1 MNMSIVKQFDKRSGI
16 TYFYDCKSFRDKVT
30 KKPRSTRNLIGRL
43 DEETGQMVPTD
54 GRMKRAK
61 TKVEVT
67 EVKPIQQAKTDTSKR
82 YYFGATYLL
91 DQIGKELGIIDDL
104 KQCFPDTYKMML
116 SIVYYLILEDK
127 SPLYRFENWGIRHKH
142 PYGKDI
148 PSQRSSDLFMG
159 ITQDKIDDFFRFQ
172 RKRRIED
179 EYLYY
184 DITTISSCST
194 LLKQVQ
200 YGHNKENDKLP
211 QLNLALVYGEKSELP
226 FYYRKLAGNTP
237 DVKTIKNLLAELDI
251 LGYTKTKLVMDKGF
265 YSLENINKM
274 LQESVKFLIST
285 KTSIKIIKDEID
297 KIYDIIHQTQ
307 NYNDTYQLY
316 STTVPIDWIYEKN
329 KKANSHKK
337 RRVYL
342 HVYYN
347 LIRMAEEQ
355 NKFDK
360 HLSQLKNELLE
371 GKRIKE
377 HENQYNQYF
386 IVKGKIPGKIRVTI
400 KETEVKQAKRYF
412 GFFTFLSYENM
423 NSIVALERYRNK
435 DLIEKAFCNLKDRL
449 NLRRTSV
456 SSESS
461 LEGKLFLEF
470 VALIYLSYIKK
481 KMQEKK
487 LFKTY
492 TITQLLDKLD
502 LIECFEYPDRK
513 LRIGEVLDKQRQIYL
528 DMGIK
533 SPL

>member
-1 MNMSIVKQFDKRSGI
+1 MGMQDK
-16 TYFYDCKSFRDKVT
+16 
-30 KKPRSTRNLIGRL
+30 
-43 DEETGQMVPTD
+43 
-54 GRMKRAK
+54 
-61 TKVEVT
+61 
-67 EVKPIQQAKTDTSKR
+67 SKR

-91 DQIGKELGIIDDL
+91 DQVGKELGIIDDL
-104 KQCFPDTYKMML
+104 KQCFPNTYKMML

-148 PSQRSSDLFMG
+148 PSQRSSDLFMN
-159 ITQDKIDDFFRFQ
+159 ITQDKIDDFFRLQ

-184 DITTISSCST
+184 DITTISSLST
-194 LLKQVQ
+194 TLKQVQ

-226 FYYRKLAGNTP
+226 FYYRKLAGNIP
-237 DVKTIKNLLAELDI
+237 DVKTIKTLLAELDI
-251 LGYTKTKLVMDKGF
+251 LGFKNTKLVMDKGF
-265 YSLENINKM
+265 YSLDNINKM
-274 LQESVKFLIST
+274 LQDRVKFLIST
-285 KTSIKIIKDEID
+285 KTSIKIIKEEID
-297 KIYDIIHQTQ
+297 KAYATIHQTQ

-316 STTVPIDWIYEKN
+316 STTVPVDWVYKT
-329 KKANSHKK
+329 KKASSHKK

-347 LIRMAEEQ
+347 LISMAEKQ
-355 NKFDK
+355 NNFDK
-360 HLSQLKNELLE
+360 HLSKLKNEILE

-377 HENQYNQYF
+377 HENQYEQYF
-386 IVKGKIPGKIRVTI
+386 IVKGNVPGKITVTI
-400 KETEVKQAKRYF
+400 KEDAVKHAKRYF
-412 GFFTFLSYENM
+412 GFFTLLSYEKM
-423 NSIVALERYRNK
+423 DSIVALERYRNK

-461 LEGKLFLEF
+461 LEGKMFVEF

-487 LFKTY
+487 LFKNY

-502 LIECFEYPDRK
+502 LIECFEQPGGK
-513 LRIGEVLDKQRQIYL
+513 LRIGEVLDKQKQIYI
-528 DMGIK
+528 DMGMK
-533 SPL
+533 PPL